1 MASKLTREEVLRV
14 ARLAHLELSDAEVDL
29 FTHQLADILAYASDV
44 QQVDTA
50 DVPPTSHALASGPMW
65 REDVP
70 VPSLDRDEVLANA
83 PDARREAGLFRVPKV
98 L

>member
-14 ARLAHLELSDAEVDL
+14 ARLAHLELSEAEVDL
-29 FTHQLADILAYASDV
+29 FTHQLTDILAYASDV
-44 QQVDTA
+44 QQVNTA
-50 DVPPTSHALASGPMW
+50 DVPPTSHALTSGPMW

-70 VPSLDRDEVLANA
+70 APSLDRDEVLADA

>member
-14 ARLAHLELSDAEVDL
+14 ARLAHLELSDAEVEL

-70 VPSLDRDEVLANA
+70 EPSLDRDEVLANA

>member
-1 MASKLTREEVLRV
+1 MLRV

>member
-1 MASKLTREEVLRV
+1 MASKLTREEVRRV

-29 FTHQLADILAYASDV
+29 FTHQLADILAYADAV
-44 QQVDTA
+44 LQIDTA
-50 DVPPTSHALASGPMW
+50 DVPPTLHALASGPMW

-70 VPSLDRDEVLANA
+70 LPCLDRQDALENA

>member
-1 MASKLTREEVLRV
+1 MSSKLTREEVLRV

-44 QQVDTA
+44 QQVETA

>member
-1 MASKLTREEVLRV
+1 MSSKLTREEVLRV

-70 VPSLDRDEVLANA
+70 VPSLDRDDVLANA

>member
-29 FTHQLADILAYASDV
+29 FTHQLADILAYADAV
-44 QQVDTA
+44 QQIDTA

-70 VPSLDRDEVLANA
+70 VPCLDRKDALENA

>member
-1 MASKLTREEVLRV
+1 MLRV

-29 FTHQLADILAYASDV
+29 FTHQLADILAYARDV

>member
-1 MASKLTREEVLRV
+1 MLRV

-83 PDARREAGLFRVPKV
+83 PDARREAGLFRIPKV

>member
-1 MASKLTREEVLRV
+1 MSSKLTREEVLRV

-50 DVPPTSHALASGPMW
+50 DVPPTSHALASGPRW

-70 VPSLDRDEVLANA
+70 APSLDRDEVLANA